1 MSLCQRVVFLLS
13 KSSMG
18 STTFL
23 VSPRSM
29 TEAWSK
35 MEGSSSRSRN
45 NDRCYGAVLDF
56 IASRGYPASEG
67 IQHASTFALRYPRLR
82 WWRAALSAQHL
93 LSAMPTHAEVI
104 AQNPLEAPADFWTN
118 AARKRT
124 SGSGVESGLLFEA
137 LLSLL

>member
-1 MSLCQRVVFLLS
+1 
-13 KSSMG
+13 
-18 STTFL
+18 
-23 VSPRSM
+23 
-29 TEAWSK
+29 

-118 AARKRT
+118 VINGLAAFFAVCLFM
-124 SGSGVESGLLFEA
+124 GSFVWCCLLCINRAEKWEERSRA
-137 LLSLL
+137 SSCSKSD